1 MITGADSLSGPTL
14 RMLFGEEN
22 DEQTNVTDDLAYPP
36 VNLLK
41 TTASQSLKK
50 LFLNSSGN
58 HSLGPEVS
66 ET

>member
-22 DEQTNVTDDLAYPP
+22 DKQTNVTDDLVYPP

-41 TTASQSLKK
+41 TTSQSLKK

-58 HSLGPEVS
+58 HSLGPEAS
-66 ET
+66 ER